1 MDDKIKKEL
10 SHFTNIGSEYI
21 LDVKTPL
28 DLSFVF
34 SLQAYLKEQTELFYE
49 KHTPRRS
56 PALDLKR
63 SIFEQ
68 IEGKDVLLSY
78 PYESM
83 KPFIQLLQLTYL

>member
-1 MDDKIKKEL
+1 MFF
-10 SHFTNIGSEYI
+10 FTGI
-21 LDVKTPL
+21 
-28 DLSFVF
+28 
-34 SLQAYLKEQTELFYE
+34 LKEQTELFYE

-68 IEGKDVLLSY
+68 IEEKDVLLSY

-83 KPFIQLLQLTYL
+83 KPFIQLLQEAADDDSVVSIKMTLYRVAEK